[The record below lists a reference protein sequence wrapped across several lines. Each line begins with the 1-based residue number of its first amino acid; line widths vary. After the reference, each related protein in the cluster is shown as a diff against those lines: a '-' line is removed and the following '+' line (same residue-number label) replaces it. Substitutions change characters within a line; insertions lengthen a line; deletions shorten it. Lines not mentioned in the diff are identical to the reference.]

1 MGESNLNA
9 NEIKCYSVDDLYELI
24 FIPYLLS
31 PLDYLD
37 LLFLLSDP
45 NEKKESTCISRLK
58 LPLNYKPRN

>member
-1 MGESNLNA
+1 M
-9 NEIKCYSVDDLYELI
+9 DDLYELI

-58 LPLNYKPRN
+58 LPLNYKPKN